1 MHRPTSIM
9 LLASLV
15 LGVGGACAEEGLRAG
30 ANAPDFSLPTVKKQV
45 VTLKDAVAKGTV
57 ILHFWKSK

>member
-1 MHRPTSIM
+1 MYRPTLITM
-9 LLASLV
+9 LASIV
-15 LGVGGACAEEGLRAG
+15 LGVGVACGEEGLRAG
-30 ANAPDFSLPTVKKQV
+30 ATAPDFSLPTVGNQV